1 MKYAFALTLSSMY
14 SLYEIPLYAGDW
26 PSLAKSSGNGTT
38 TLSTAGPHTET
49 IDILVTLLFTTA
61 LCDTLLYLS
70 FVSTYQMVSLR
81 NIINNYKSLD
91 EKKMYMVLLG
101 LLNRSRYKSIQILYY
116 TFFFAAD
123 MTTNV

>member
-26 PSLAKSSGNGTT
+26 PSLAKSSGKGTT
-38 TLSTAGPHTET
+38 TLSTAGPQNES

-70 FVSTYQMVSLR
+70 FVSTYQMISLR

-91 EKKMYMVLLG
+91 EK
-101 LLNRSRYKSIQILYY
+101 NCIWC
-116 TFFFAAD
+116 FFAS
-123 MTTNV
+123 